1 MTKTTDLDWFE
12 EDGLCVLI
20 GQVELH
26 ALVDGGQARFDVFVC
41 LRHYVVQLLWCCKWL
56 LSQSDTLYS
65 FLSLHTN
72 DHLSLVKTYQTLRNI
87 SKCQLSVL
95 NGSHLTDLPRM

>member
-26 ALVDGGQARFDVFVC
+26 ALVDGG
-41 LRHYVVQLLWCCKWL
+41 
-56 LSQSDTLYS
+56 
-65 FLSLHTN
+65 
-72 DHLSLVKTYQTLRNI
+72 
-87 SKCQLSVL
+87 
-95 NGSHLTDLPRM
+95 